1 MSTTKFV
8 EKAERADAVMNRA
21 GAAQTIADLEALVN
35 DLRTQ
40 YVALLAKM
48 DADFADVTNA
58 SVDYATSVP
67 PTVAA
72 VDADAN
78 IKTGS

>member
-8 EKAERADAVMNRA
+8 EKAERADAIMNRA

-40 YVALLAKM
+40 YVALLVKM
-48 DADFADVTNA
+48 DADFVDVTNA
-58 SVDYATSVP
+58 SVNYAASVSP
-67 PTVAA
+67 SVAA

>member
-1 MSTTKFV
+1 MATTNFV

-35 DLRTQ
+35 DLRAK
-40 YVALLAKM
+40 YIALLAKM

-58 SVDYATSVP
+58 STDYSTTVQ

-78 IKTGS
+78 IKTG